1 MKEETALIH
10 DSLVFGIRDFF
21 KKHSFKRAIL
31 GLSGGIDSAVVAAL
45 AVEALGN
52 ENVWGVLLPSRFSS
66 EHSIKDAED
75 LAHNLKCR
83 YDIISIEPTFTALL
97 KTLEPLFQNTLPDVT
112 EENMQARIRAVIL
125 MALSNKFN
133 YILLNASNKSELS
146 VGYSTLYGD
155 SCGALSVIGDLYKRQ
170 VVDLAHY
177 INRNGEIIPENTI
190 TKPPSA
196 ELRFNQKD
204 SDSLPEYEVLDAIL
218 QHHLEN
224 HYGVQEITALGYDKK
239 LVIKILNMVSCS
251 EYKRRQMPPILDVSI
266 LTHTSVSREK
276 Q

>member
-1 MKEETALIH
+1 MKKEISLIYNALT
-10 DSLVFGIRDFF
+10 FGIRDFF
-21 KKHSFKRAIL
+21 EKHSFKKAIL

-52 ENVWGVLLPSRFSS
+52 ENVWGILMPSRFSS
-66 EHSIKDAED
+66 EHSVKDAES

-83 YDIISIEPTFTALL
+83 HDIISIEPAFTALL
-97 KTLEPLFQNTLPDVT
+97 ETLEPLFQNKPPDVT

-133 YILLNASNKSELS
+133 HILLNASNKSELS

-155 SCGALSVIGDLYKRQ
+155 SCGALSVIGDLYKVQ
-170 VVDLAHY
+170 VIDLAHY
-177 INRNGEIIPENTI
+177 INRNGEIIPRNTI
-190 TKPPSA
+190 VKPPSA

-224 HYGVQEITALGYDKK
+224 HHGVQEIVNLGYDKE
-239 LVIKILNMVSCS
+239 LVIHILNMVSRS
-251 EYKRRQMPPILDVSI
+251 EYKRRQFPPILKI
-266 LTHTSVSREK
+266 TP
-276 Q
+276 